1 MARPHVVVGG
11 SAYRC
16 GRLLRIYWISSY
28 QQPTLGGPPDWVLG
42 EVLTNHHREN
52 LRCCEIFQRSE
63 HGLRVFEERVLRK
76 IFGHRKDEVTG
87 EWRGLQ
93 KGELY
98 DLVPLTKHLGHQ
110 IKNEMGG
117 SCDTYERRRGS
128 YSVLVGRAEEK
139 TPLRRRR
146 RDGRIILKWIFTRGG
161 RVWDGLDGSCS
172 G

>member
-1 MARPHVVVGG
+1 
-11 SAYRC
+11 
-16 GRLLRIYWISSY
+16 
-28 QQPTLGGPPDWVLG
+28 
-42 EVLTNHHREN
+42 
-52 LRCCEIFQRSE
+52 
-63 HGLRVFEERVLRK
+63 VFEERVLRK

-146 RDGRIILKWIFTRGG
+146 SRWQDNIKMDFYKGWEGVGRTGWILLRIGTGG
-161 RVWDGLDGSCS
+161 ERL
-172 G
+172 